1 MSNMKRNNLGY
12 LGLLGL
18 TGLLGFINP
27 GLFSLFSFFTLF
39 VFSLKSDERIDKH
52 IGQASRNAFIYDT
65 IITIIALTYIVTSKT
80 FEASP
85 IFPILLT
92 QGLTIFSV
100 SYAYYQQNGD

>member
-1 MSNMKRNNLGY
+1 MKTNKIGY
-12 LGLLGL
+12 LGILGL

-39 VFSLKSDERIDKH
+39 VFTIKADERIEKH

-80 FEASP
+80 IAATP
-85 IFPILLT
+85 IYPILLT
-92 QGLTIFSV
+92 QGRPIFSV